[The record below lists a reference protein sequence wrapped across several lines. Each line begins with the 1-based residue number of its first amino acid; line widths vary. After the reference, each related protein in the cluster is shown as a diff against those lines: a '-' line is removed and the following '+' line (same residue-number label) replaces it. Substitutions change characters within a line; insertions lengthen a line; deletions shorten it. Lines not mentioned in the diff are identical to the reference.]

1 VEPTLGRV
9 ELPSLGRIIDAR
21 RRAAARALEQ
31 AASAAST
38 SAPLRGPPGKAPG
51 VAPARPPAPGAVTD
65 AGPTVAA
72 PTVDRPAALIGSA
85 FAVSTRLLRTRAESE
100 QRAEA
105 MRALLIPPGT
115 SHIHVDVIPAGADWR
130 VVGWPYADRARA
142 EKARAMLAARGMKV
156 EVVSF

>member
-1 VEPTLGRV
+1 M
-9 ELPSLGRIIDAR
+9 
-21 RRAAARALEQ
+21 
-31 AASAAST
+31 
-38 SAPLRGPPGKAPG
+38 
-51 VAPARPPAPGAVTD
+51 
-65 AGPTVAA
+65 
-72 PTVDRPAALIGSA
+72 IGSA

-115 SHIHVDVIPAGADWR
+115 SHMHVDVIPAGADWR